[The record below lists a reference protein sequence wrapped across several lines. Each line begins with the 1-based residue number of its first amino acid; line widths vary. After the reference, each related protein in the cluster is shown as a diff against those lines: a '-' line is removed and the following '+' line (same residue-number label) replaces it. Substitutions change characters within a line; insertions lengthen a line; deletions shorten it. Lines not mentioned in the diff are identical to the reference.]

1 MTFSNMK
8 FLALAA
14 TLSGSL
20 MSVNAVA
27 SSITLTP
34 DGRWYQFDVDELISS
49 NGGLEWIDAVVD
61 ESAGYVGD
69 GSALNFN
76 FELQQAAY
84 LTVVDAGLAGDRFS
98 LVVNGTSY
106 DSSTPSYQSI
116 LNVGND
122 FDAALAH
129 SSQYSRLQILLNPG
143 LYTVSGSL
151 LTSAQDE
158 FGLPLNAT
166 VGGIQVSA
174 VPVPAAFWLLGSAL
188 TGLAVVSRRKA

>member
-129 SSQYSRLQILLNPG
+129 SSQYSHLQILLNPG
-143 LYTVSGSL
+143 IYTVSGSL

-166 VGGIQVSA
+166 VGGVQVSA